1 MKKNKLMMA
10 LLLFVAIKGFSQ
22 ENANAAGGNIAGVG
36 GSVDYSVGQVVYT
49 TNTGLDGSV
58 SQGVQQ
64 PYAVTELLGA
74 ENPSISLVVKAYPN
88 PTQNYLTLNVGNNEI
103 SNLTFQLIDVN
114 GRLIENKK
122 ISNAIEVIDM
132 EKLQAAVY
140 FLKVA
145 RNNKEIKNFKIIKN

>member
-1 MKKNKLMMA
+1 MKKKKLMLV
-10 LLLFVAIKGFSQ
+10 LLLFVSIKGFSQ
-22 ENANAAGGNIAGVG
+22 ENANAAGGNIAGFG
-36 GSVDYSVGQVVYT
+36 GSVAYSVGQVVYT
-49 TNTGLDGSV
+49 TNSSLEGSV

-64 PYAVTELLGA
+64 PYEVSIVLGA
-74 ENPSISLVVKAYPN
+74 ENSSISLVQAYPN
-88 PTQNYLTLNVGNNEI
+88 PTQNNLTLNVGNNEI

-122 ISNAIEVIDM
+122 ISNSIEVIDM

>member
-1 MKKNKLMMA
+1 MKKKKLMMA
-10 LLLFVAIKGFSQ
+10 LLLFASIKGFSQ

-36 GSVDYSVGQVVYT
+36 GSVAYSVGQVVYT
-49 TNTGLDGSV
+49 TNTGLEGSV

-64 PYAVTELLGA
+64 PYEVSIVLGA
-74 ENPSISLVVKAYPN
+74 ENPSINLVVQAYPN

-103 SNLTFQLIDVN
+103 SNLNFQLIDVN

>member
-1 MKKNKLMMA
+1 MKKKKLMMA
-10 LLLFVAIKGFSQ
+10 LLLFASIKGFSQ

-36 GSVDYSVGQVVYT
+36 GSVAYSVGQVVYT
-49 TNTGLDGSV
+49 TNTGLEGSV

-64 PYAVTELLGA
+64 PYEVSIVLGA
-74 ENPSISLVVKAYPN
+74 ENSSISLVQAYPN
-88 PTQNYLTLNVGNNEI
+88 PTQNNLTLNVGNNEI

-122 ISNAIEVIDM
+122 ISNSIEVIDM

>member
-22 ENANAAGGNIAGVG
+22 ENANAAGGNIAGGG
-36 GSVDYSVGQVVYT
+36 GSVAYSVGQVVYT

-64 PYAVTELLGA
+64 PYEVSELLGA
-74 ENPSISLVVKAYPN
+74 ENPSIRLVVQAYPN

-103 SNLTFQLIDVN
+103 SNLNFQLIDVN
-114 GRLIENKK
+114 GRLIKNKK

>member
-1 MKKNKLMMA
+1 M
-10 LLLFVAIKGFSQ
+10 
-22 ENANAAGGNIAGVG
+22 
-36 GSVDYSVGQVVYT
+36 GQVIYT
-49 TNTGLDGSV
+49 KNTGLDGSV

-64 PYAVTELLGA
+64 PYEVSELLGA
-74 ENPSISLVVKAYPN
+74 ENPSIRLVVQAYPN

-103 SNLTFQLIDVN
+103 SNLNFQLIDVN
-114 GRLIENKK
+114 GRLIKNKK